1 MRRACV
7 IALTL
12 ACGCARYVPRP
23 LDLAAGPAAYQARS
37 LTDPEVLAALD
48 SLGIP
53 AARDRPVPGDHSAGA
68 WDDWSLAWAAWL
80 MRPERARL
88 AAEVRAA
95 EAGVITAGGRPAP
108 GVQGGVEGT
117 FSGKDGTS
125 PWALGLSGLF
135 RLELGGK
142 RNARIAR
149 AEAAV
154 LAARAR
160 AELAAW
166 QFRLQVRRRLQE
178 LRTSDSRVAD
188 GSMLMAVADWVVAGY
203 ERRYLDGVAGA
214 SELARARGDRD
225 AMHAEVLAARREASE
240 AEVRL
245 REESGLPESFRTPSL
260 RRGPNLDCRGAD
272 DAVRDSL
279 VRLALTH
286 RAELAV
292 VLAEYQESEADVR
305 VAAAQS
311 WPDLDLGPGLLYDH
325 GAGKW
330 TIAFGVPGI
339 PTGYRGPLLEAM
351 ARREVQAARVAEV
364 QTAVLAEVDGAIR
377 RCEAAQADLLA
388 LDSLRQG
395 ARERLTVA
403 TSARDRGETDEV
415 PVSQARLEVLR
426 ALRTTAEASARR
438 RLVQYDLD
446 AAVGVW
452 NRGSDDGG
460 QESEASGE

>member
-1 MRRACV
+1 
-7 IALTL
+7 
-12 ACGCARYVPRP
+12 
-23 LDLAAGPAAYQARS
+23 
-37 LTDPEVLAALD
+37 
-48 SLGIP
+48 
-53 AARDRPVPGDHSAGA
+53 
-68 WDDWSLAWAAWL
+68 
-80 MRPERARL
+80 MRPERVRL

-125 PWALGLSGLF
+125 PWAVALSGLF

-142 RNARIAR
+142 RDARIAG

-160 AELAAW
+160 AEMAAW

-178 LRTSDSRVAD
+178 LTTADFRVSDGRDLLVLAD
-188 GSMLMAVADWVVAGY
+188 RVVAGY

-214 SELARARGDRD
+214 HELARVRGDRD
-225 AMHAEVLAARREASE
+225 AVQTELLASRREASE

-245 REESGLPESFRTPSL
+245 REESGLPEPFRTLSV
-260 RRGPNLDCRGAD
+260 RRGPNLDCHTAT

-279 VRLALTH
+279 SRLALTH
-286 RAELAV
+286 RPELAV

-305 VAAAQS
+305 LAAAQS

-330 TIAFGVPGI
+330 TIGFGVPAI
-339 PTGYRGPLLEAM
+339 PTGYRGPLVEAM
-351 ARREVQAARVAEV
+351 ARREVQGARVAEV
-364 QTAVLAEVDGAIR
+364 QTAVLAEVDAAIR
-377 RCEAAQADLLA
+377 RCEATQTDLVA
-388 LDSLRQG
+388 LVSLRQG
-395 ARERLTVA
+395 TIERMRTA
-403 TSARDRGETDEV
+403 TDARDRGETDEV
-415 PVSQARLEVLR
+415 PVSQARLEVVRSLR
-426 ALRTTAEASARR
+426 SATDASARR
-438 RLVQYDLD
+438 RLAQYDLE

-452 NRGSDDGG
+452 NRDTGG
-460 QESEASGE
+460 DTGAESEASGD